1 MFDWPKGTT
10 PLILALVLL
19 AVVLVFALARPEGWP
34 EAVVAIPAAGLLIAF
49 EVISPDEALAEVNRL
64 LPVVGFLAAVLVLAH
79 LCDDEGL
86 FHAAGTLMARASRGD
101 SRRLLTRVFLIG
113 ATTTAV
119 LSLDATVVL
128 LTPVVL
134 ATART
139 LAIPPRPHAYATAH
153 LANSASLLFPVSN
166 LTNLLAFTV
175 AGLSFTQFSA
185 VMALPWLAAIGVE
198 FVVLRWLFRR
208 ELSRPAAEVTPPPP
222 EVPVFVLVVLG
233 LTLAGFVLTSVFD
246 VSPAWAALAGAVVLG
261 VRSLA
266 QRRST
271 IGGIV
276 RAVNVPFLAFVL
288 CLGVVVDAVVH
299 PTNQAGLGD
308 TMLGV
313 LPVGDSLPALLGLA
327 AVAAVLANLV
337 NNLPAVL
344 VLLPLVAGAGPATV
358 LAVLIGVNVG
368 PNLTYVGSLSNL
380 LWRNVVHRSG
390 LRAPFHEF
398 SWIGLCTTPLTLV
411 TAVLGL
417 WAGLRLFL

>member
-1 MFDWPKGTT
+1 MG
-10 PLILALVLL
+10 LALLLL
-19 AVVLVFALARPEGWP
+19 AVVLVFALAKPEGWP
-34 EAVVAIPAAGLLIAF
+34 EAVVAVPAAGLLIAVG
-49 EVISPDEALAEVNRL
+49 VISPHDALGEVNRL

-86 FHAAGTLMARASRGD
+86 FHAAGTLMARASTGD
-101 SRRLLTRVFLIG
+101 PRRLLTRVFLIG

-134 ATART
+134 TTART
-139 LAIPPRPHAYATAH
+139 LDITPRPHAYATAH
-153 LANSASLLFPVSN
+153 LANTASLVFPVSN
-166 LTNLLAFTV
+166 LTNLLAFAV

-185 VMALPWLAAIGVE
+185 VMALPWLAAVAVE
-198 FVVLRWLFRR
+198 YVVLRLLFRR

-233 LTLAGFVLTSVFD
+233 LTLAGFVVTSLFD
-246 VSPAWAALAGAVVLG
+246 LSPAWAALAGALVLG

-271 IGGIV
+271 VGGIV

-299 PTNQAGLGD
+299 NGLGD
-308 TMLGV
+308 VMRGL
-313 LPVGDSLPALLGLA
+313 LPVGDSLPALLGF
-327 AVAAVLANLV
+327 AVAAAILANLV

-344 VLLPLVAGAGPATV
+344 VLLPLVAASGPAAV

-368 PNLTYVGSLSNL
+368 PNLSYVGSLSNL
-380 LWRNVVHRSG
+380 LWRNVVHQYG
-390 LRAPFHEF
+390 LTARFSEF
-398 SWIGLCTTPLTLV
+398 SRVGLWTVPLTLV
-411 TAVLGL
+411 AAVLGL
-417 WAGLRLFL
+417 WAGLRVFGL

>member
-49 EVISPDEALAEVNRL
+49 GVISPDDALAEVNRL

-166 LTNLLAFTV
+166 LTNLLAFAV

-198 FVVLRWLFRR
+198 FVALRWLFRR
-208 ELSRPAAEVTPPPP
+208 ELSRPATEVTPPPP

-233 LTLAGFVLTSVFD
+233 LTLAGFVATSVFD

-266 QRRST
+266 RRRST

-299 PTNQAGLGD
+299 NGLGD
-308 TMLGV
+308 AMCGL
-313 LPVGDSLPALLGLA
+313 LPAGDSLLALLGFA
-327 AVAAVLANLV
+327 VVAAVLANLV

-344 VLLPLVAGAGPATV
+344 VLLPLVMASGPGAV

-380 LWRNVVHRSG
+380 LWRNVVHREG
-390 LRAPFHEF
+390 LPARFTEF
-398 SWIGLCTTPLTLV
+398 SRVGLATVPLTLV
-411 TAVLGL
+411 ACVLAL
-417 WAGLRLFL
+417 WAGLRLFGG

>member
-1 MFDWPKGTT
+1 
-10 PLILALVLL
+10 LILALIAL
-19 AVVLVFALARPEGWP
+19 AVVLAFALARPEGWP

-49 EVISPDEALAEVNRL
+49 GVISGPDALAEANRL

-139 LAIPPRPHAYATAH
+139 LAIPPRPHAYASAH

-166 LTNLLAFTV
+166 LTNLLAFAV
-175 AGLSFTQFSA
+175 AGLSFTEFSA
-185 VMALPWLAAIGVE
+185 VMALPWLAAVAVE
-198 FVVLRWLFRR
+198 FVVLRVLFRH

-222 EVPVFVLVVLG
+222 EIPVFVLVVLG
-233 LTLAGFVLTSVFD
+233 LTLAGFVVTSIFD

-271 IGGIV
+271 TGGIV

-299 PTNQAGLGD
+299 NGLGEW
-308 TMLGV
+308 MRGV

-344 VLLPLVAGAGPATV
+344 VLLPLVAGAGPGAV
-358 LAVLIGVNVG
+358 LAVLIGVNIG

-380 LWRNVVHRSG
+380 LWRNVVHREG
-390 LRAPFHEF
+390 LPARFTEF
-398 SWIGLCTTPLTLV
+398 SRVGLATVPLTLV
-411 TAVLGL
+411 AAVVAL
-417 WAGLRLFL
+417 WIGLRIFH

>member
-1 MFDWPKGTT
+1 MDQ
-10 PLILALVLL
+10 LILALVAL

-34 EAVVAIPAAGLLIAF
+34 EAVVAVPAAGLLIALD
-49 EVISPDEALAEVNRL
+49 VISPDDALAEVQRL

-139 LAIPPRPHAYATAH
+139 LAIPPRPHAYASAH

-166 LTNLLAFTV
+166 LTNLLAFAV
-175 AGLSFTQFSA
+175 AGLSFTQFTA
-185 VMALPWLAAIGVE
+185 VMTLPWLAAIGVE
-198 FVVLRWLFRR
+198 FVLLRLLFRR
-208 ELSRPAAEVTPPPP
+208 ELNRPAVEVTPPPA
-222 EVPVFVLVVLG
+222 EIPVFVLVVLG
-233 LTLAGFVLTSVFD
+233 LTLAGFVVTSVFD

-261 VRSLA
+261 VRSLV

-299 PTNQAGLGD
+299 NGLGD
-308 TMLGV
+308 AMRGL

-344 VLLPLVAGAGPATV
+344 VLLPLVAGTGPAAV

-380 LWRNVVHRSG
+380 LWRNVVHRDG
-390 LRAPFHEF
+390 LPARFTEF
-398 SWIGLCTTPLTLV
+398 SKVGLVTVPLTLV
-411 TAVLGL
+411 GSVVAL
-417 WAGLRLFL
+417 WLSLRVFG

>member
-1 MFDWPKGTT
+1 MFDWPKGPT

-34 EAVVAIPAAGLLIAF
+34 EAVVAIPAAWLLIACG
-49 EVISPDEALAEVNRL
+49 VISPDDALAEVDRL

-134 ATART
+134 START
-139 LAIPPRPHAYATAH
+139 LAIPPRPHAYASAH

-166 LTNLLAFTV
+166 LTNLLAFAV

-185 VMALPWLAAIGVE
+185 VMTLPWLAAIGVE
-198 FVVLRWLFRR
+198 FVVLRWVFRH
-208 ELSRPAAEVTPPPP
+208 ELNRPAVEVTPPPP
-222 EVPVFVLVVLG
+222 EIPVFVLVVLG
-233 LTLAGFVLTSVFD
+233 LTLAGFVVTSVFD

-271 IGGIV
+271 IGGIA

-299 PTNQAGLGD
+299 NGLGD
-308 TMLGV
+308 VMRGV

-327 AVAAVLANLV
+327 AVAAVLANVV

-344 VLLPLVAGAGPATV
+344 VLLPLVAGAGPAAV

-380 LWRNVVHRSG
+380 LWRTVVHREG
-390 LRAPFHEF
+390 LPARFSEF
-398 SWIGLCTTPLTLV
+398 SRIGLVTVPWTLL
-411 TAVLGL
+411 ASVLGL
-417 WAGLRLFL
+417 WLSLRLIGG

>member
-1 MFDWPKGTT
+1 M
-10 PLILALVLL
+10 ILALVAL

-34 EAVVAIPAAGLLIAF
+34 EAVVAVPAAGLLIALD
-49 EVISPDEALAEVNRL
+49 VISPDDALAEVQRL

-139 LAIPPRPHAYATAH
+139 LAIPPRPHAYASAH

-166 LTNLLAFTV
+166 LTNLLAFAV
-175 AGLSFTQFSA
+175 AGLSFTQFTA
-185 VMALPWLAAIGVE
+185 VMTLPWLAAIGVE
-198 FVVLRWLFRR
+198 FVLLRLLFRR
-208 ELSRPAAEVTPPPP
+208 ELNRPAVEVTPPPA
-222 EVPVFVLVVLG
+222 EIPVFVLVVLG
-233 LTLAGFVLTSVFD
+233 LTLAGFVVTSVFD

-261 VRSLA
+261 VRSLV

-299 PTNQAGLGD
+299 NGLGD
-308 TMLGV
+308 AMRGV

-344 VLLPLVAGAGPATV
+344 VLLPLVAGTGPAAV

-380 LWRNVVHRSG
+380 LWRNVVHREG
-390 LRAPFHEF
+390 LPARFTEF
-398 SWIGLCTTPLTLV
+398 SKVGLATAPLTLV
-411 TAVLGL
+411 GSVVAL
-417 WAGLRLFL
+417 WLSLRVFG